1 VGPDNDARSSQLAG
15 HDVVRFG
22 SSRPRRGHR
31 PSWLAVAAGLVAAVL
46 VAVAVV
52 VIAHGRKPGG
62 GAPPPVA
69 VTDLGHPLLGVRAGW
84 ELFGRGPGEVVRI
97 QLARGRITRTRVPA
111 LQSSGPAFFVA
122 GPHQVIIRPLD
133 FVPGYV
139 IPDGHPA
146 RGLPGAPSG
155 GPMIEG
161 PAPGQAWV
169 VAGAEGHTV
178 MSLVRLDGSKIGVSI
193 PMPGGDSWPVA
204 SDGGG
209 YLLVS
214 DADGVYD
221 ARPGGLRWLTR
232 SDVAAVGPTG
242 WLTVSCDN
250 RGHCTNILIEAASGA
265 RRIIPGPPA
274 QLMPPPGVISPD
286 GSTAAIFRFSRV
298 GNVTLHLLNLTSG
311 ADRPLAGSPTR
322 GPLDSQTLAWSP
334 DSRWLFVVAANG
346 KLIVVDPRTGHV
358 GGLGAALPQLSQLA
372 VRSAPG

>member
-1 VGPDNDARSSQLAG
+1 MAE

-22 SSRPRRGHR
+22 PSRPRRGR
-31 PSWLAVAAGLVAAVL
+31 WLRWLVVAAVPAMAVL
-46 VAVAVV
+46 VVALTVAA
-52 VIAHGRKPGG
+52 IQHGRKHR

-69 VTDLGHPLLGVRAGW
+69 VTDVGHALLGVRADW
-84 ELFGRGPGEVVRI
+84 ELFGRGPSEVVGI

-111 LQSSGPAFFVA
+111 LQSTGPAFFVA
-122 GPHQVIIRPLD
+122 DPHQVIIRPLD

-146 RGLPGAPSG
+146 RSLPAQLSH

-169 VAGAEGHTV
+169 LAGTEGHMV
-178 MSLVRLDGSKIGVSI
+178 MSLVRLDGSQVGVTI
-193 PMPGGDSWPVA
+193 QLPAGDPWPFA

-232 SDVAAVGPTG
+232 SAVAAVGPTG

-250 RGHCTNILIEAASGA
+250 RGHCTNVLIRAASGA
-265 RRIIPGPPA
+265 R
-274 QLMPPPGVISPD
+274 
-286 GSTAAIFRFSRV
+286 
-298 GNVTLHLLNLTSG
+298 
-311 ADRPLAGSPTR
+311 
-322 GPLDSQTLAWSP
+322 
-334 DSRWLFVVAANG
+334 
-346 KLIVVDPRTGHV
+346 
-358 GGLGAALPQLSQLA
+358 
-372 VRSAPG
+372 